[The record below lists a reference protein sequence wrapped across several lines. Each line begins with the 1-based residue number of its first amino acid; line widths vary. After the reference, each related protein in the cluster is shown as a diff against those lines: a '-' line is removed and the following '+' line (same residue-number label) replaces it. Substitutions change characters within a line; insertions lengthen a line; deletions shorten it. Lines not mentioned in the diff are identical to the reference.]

1 MKDKGKVF
9 LLDDDELI
17 VSVLSRALKKEGYE
31 IYQETEPDSVIDK
44 IKSCAPD
51 ILLLDISMPGRDGI
65 DILQE
70 IQASEL
76 NIQVVMLTADDTAET
91 AVKAMKMGAVD
102 YLTKPF
108 NTDEVKIVI
117 NGIIEKEN
125 LKQEVK
131 YLRKAYSEVF
141 EKELVGESKA
151 IKELKNKKIRKKTTR
166 KTRLRNKNE
175 H

>member
-1 MKDKGKVF
+1 
-9 LLDDDELI
+9 
-17 VSVLSRALKKEGYE
+17 
-31 IYQETEPDSVIDK
+31 
-44 IKSCAPD
+44 
-51 ILLLDISMPGRDGI
+51 MPGRDGI

-151 IKELKNKKIRKKTTR
+151 IKELKNKAEKIAQANTSEKPIPRLLTR
-166 KTRLRNKNE
+166 NWSESQKQ
-175 H
+175 